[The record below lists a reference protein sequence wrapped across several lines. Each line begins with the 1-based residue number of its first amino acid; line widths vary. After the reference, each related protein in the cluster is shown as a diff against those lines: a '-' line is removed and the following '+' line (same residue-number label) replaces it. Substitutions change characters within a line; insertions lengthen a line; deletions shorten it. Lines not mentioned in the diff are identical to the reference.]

1 MTNPPMPETQQ
12 TQQEVSELGTRVAN
26 IEQMMRFSLAAS
38 PQNREFARKQFMAA
52 KNSPEVYLALGEPKT
67 QEQLC
72 KITGLKAPRIS
83 GICTHLEEQGFISRL
98 RNPANKKQFLF
109 MRNEVERTLGLS
121 KIANECVQ

>member
-1 MTNPPMPETQQ
+1 MPESEE

-38 PQNREFARKQFMAA
+38 PQNREFARQHFKAA
-52 KNSPEVYLALGEPKT
+52 KNSPEVYLALDEPKT
-67 QEQLC
+67 QDQLC
-72 KITGLKAPRIS
+72 KITKLKAPRIS
-83 GICTHLEEQGFISRL
+83 TICTHLEERGFISRL

-121 KIANECVQ
+121 RIASECLQ